1 MLTYDFSSR
10 GKTPMYE
17 YLYNCIRED
26 ILSGNL
32 KADQKLPSKREMA
45 SNHGISIITV
55 QNAYEQLM
63 VEGYIYS
70 QEKKG
75 YFVSKVDSGFKVE
88 EPKKTSAPKKT
99 AVHTKEEKPLVDFS
113 SNHLLYDSFP
123 FNTWSKIMRKTITDS
138 EPDFL
143 ESPNHAGVEELRV
156 AIANHLQDFRGM
168 RVNPENIVVGAGMEY
183 LYGFIVQLLG
193 KNHMIAI
200 EDPGH
205 KKVGSVYESNGVK
218 CIPIPVR
225 DDGID
230 LDALKTSKAK
240 VVHLSPS
247 HHFPTG
253 CVMPINNRT
262 KLLEIV
268 DHGFVIE
275 DDYDSEFRFK
285 GRPLPTLQSLNPDKV
300 IYLNTFSKTLA
311 PSIRIAYMVLPDVLM
326 RVFNEKLSFYSST
339 VSSFDQYTLAKFISD
354 GYYSRH
360 INRMRNFYKGY
371 RKTIIDEL
379 KKSPMSDRIKIR
391 EATSG
396 LHFILEL
403 DLKVDDKKFV
413 KALSDRGIKLK
424 KVTDYCYLKN
434 DNYKHQFIINYSAV
448 QEDKLK
454 KAFQIMSEELDKY
467 GKKATKKVEKKQA
480 AKTTKKK
487 QTANKLANNIKI
499 ELPKEVK
506 NIISILDKEGFEAFV
521 VGGCVR
527 DSILNRNPD
536 DWDITTSAKPEDVK
550 KIFNRTFDT
559 GIEHGTV
566 TVRMGGQ
573 SFEVTTYRIEG
584 EYKDSRHPESVEF
597 TSDLKEDLMRRD
609 FTINAMAYNDQVGL
623 VDEFGGIKDL
633 ENKIIKCVGNPT
645 ERFSEDALRILRA
658 VRFAAQLGFD
668 IDKETEDAMKELA
681 PNLRNI
687 SAERIQTELEKLIM
701 SDNPGMFIKVYELGI
716 TKVILPEF
724 DRLMEQEQISI
735 YHDHNVGVHTI
746 KVLENT
752 RKDKILR
759 WTALLHDITKPDEES
774 IDENGQH
781 HFKNHPDSGAEVAKS
796 IMKRL
801 KMDNKTIR
809 SVYHVILHH
818 DDRPYS
824 LDPESIRRNVHEIG
838 KDYYDYFLAF
848 SYADYMGKSEY
859 AREVGFPMLKYCK
872 EQFEEIKK
880 KGYATSIKE
889 LKITGKDL
897 IDLGAEPGEKIGEI
911 LEELLDMVLT
921 EPEINI
927 HEKLVKIAEKML

>member
-1 MLTYDFSSR
+1 
-10 GKTPMYE
+10 MYE

-75 YFVSKVDSGFKVE
+75 YFVSEVESGFQVE
-88 EPKKTSAPKKT
+88 ESKPKTKKAP
-99 AVHTKEEKPLVDFS
+99 VHKKEEKPLVDFS

-143 ESPNHAGVEELRV
+143 ESPNHAGVEDLRS

-168 RVNPENIVVGAGMEY
+168 RVNPDNIVVGAGMEY
-183 LYGFIVQLLG
+183 LYGLIVQLLG
-193 KNHMIAI
+193 KNQMIAI

-205 KKVGSVYESNGVK
+205 KKVGNVYESNGVK
-218 CIPIPVR
+218 CIPIPVLE
-225 DDGID
+225 DGID
-230 LDALKTSKAK
+230 LDALKHSKAK

-253 CVMPINNRT
+253 CVMPINKRT

-268 DHGFVIE
+268 KNGFVIE

-311 PSIRIAYMVLPDVLM
+311 PSIRIAYMVLPDELM
-326 RVFNEKLSFYSST
+326 KVFNEKLSFYSST
-339 VSSFDQYTLAKFISD
+339 VSSFDQYTLATFISD

-371 RKTIIDEL
+371 RKNIIDEL

-391 EATSG
+391 EASSG

-403 DLKVDDKKFV
+403 ALKVDDKKFI
-413 KALSDRGIKLK
+413 KALRDRGIKIK

-448 QEDKLK
+448 EEDKLK
-454 KAFQIMSEELDKY
+454 EAFRIMSEELDKY
-467 GKKATKKVEKKQA
+467 GKKPTAKKATKKTTNKTIK
-480 AKTTKKK
+480 KTTKTKQSTKK
-487 QTANKLANNIKI
+487 IKI
-499 ELPKEVK
+499 DLPKEVK
-506 NIISILDKEGFEAFV
+506 RIISILDEEGYEAFA

-536 DWDITTSAKPEDVK
+536 DWDITTSAKPEEVK

-609 FTINAMAYNDQVGL
+609 FTINAMAYNDKTGL

-633 ENKIIKCVGNPT
+633 EDKVIRCVGNPS
-645 ERFSEDALRILRA
+645 ERFDEDALRILRA
-658 VRFAAQLGFD
+658 VRFAAQLGFE
-668 IDKETEDAMKELA
+668 IEKETEEAMKELA
-681 PNLRNI
+681 PNLKNI

-724 DRLMEQEQISI
+724 DRLMEQEQISL

-746 KVLENT
+746 KVMENT

-759 WTALLHDITKPDEES
+759 WAALLHDITKPDEES
-774 IDENGQH
+774 IDDEGQH

-838 KDYYDYFLAF
+838 KDYYQYFLAF

-880 KGYATSIKE
+880 KGYATSVKE

-897 IDLGAEPGEKIGEI
+897 IDMGAKPGEKIGEI

-921 EPEINI
+921 EPEINT

>member
-10 GKTPMYE
+10 GNTPMYE

-32 KADQKLPSKREMA
+32 KADQRLPSKREMA

-55 QNAYEQLM
+55 QNAYEQLL

-75 YFVSKVDSGFKVE
+75 YFVSEVDRGFE
-88 EPKKTSAPKKT
+88 MGETKKTSAPKKT
-99 AVHTKEEKPLVDFS
+99 SVPKKEEKPLVDFS

-143 ESPNHAGVEELRV
+143 ESPNHAGVEDLRA
-156 AIANHLQDFRGM
+156 AITNHLQDFRGM
-168 RVNPENIVVGAGMEY
+168 RVDPENIVVGAGMEY
-183 LYGFIVQLLG
+183 LYGLIVQLLG
-193 KNHMIAI
+193 KNRMIAI

-218 CIPIPVR
+218 CIPIPVLE
-225 DDGID
+225 DGID
-230 LDALKTSKAK
+230 LDALKASKTK

-253 CVMPINNRT
+253 CVMPINKRT

-268 DHGFVIE
+268 ENGFVIE

-311 PSIRIAYMVLPDVLM
+311 PSIRIAYMVLPDALM
-326 RVFNEKLSFYSST
+326 KVFNEKLSFYSST
-339 VSSFDQYTLAKFISD
+339 VSSFEQYTLATFISD

-379 KKSPMSDRIKIR
+379 KKSQISDRIKIH

-413 KALSDRGIKLK
+413 RALSERGIKIK

-448 QEDKLK
+448 QKDQLK
-454 KAFQIMSEELDKY
+454 EALRIMSEELEKY
-467 GKKATKKVEKKQA
+467 RKKGTKKAEKKQP

-487 QTANKLANNIKI
+487 QTAEKSTNKIKI

-506 NIISILDKEGFEAFV
+506 RIISILDKEGYEAFA

-550 KIFNRTFDT
+550 RIFNRTFDT

-566 TVRMGGQ
+566 TVRMSGQ

-597 TSDLKEDLMRRD
+597 TSNLKEDLKRRD

-633 ENKIIKCVGNPT
+633 ENKVIRCVGNPK
-645 ERFSEDALRILRA
+645 ERFGEDALRILRA
-658 VRFAAQLGFD
+658 VRFAAQLGFG
-668 IDKETEDAMKELA
+668 IDKETEEAMKKLA
-681 PNLRNI
+681 PNLKNI
-687 SAERIQTELEKLIM
+687 SAERIQTELEKLLM
-701 SDNPGMFIKVYELGI
+701 SDNPGMFLKVYELGI

-724 DRLMEQEQISI
+724 DRLMEQEQISL
-735 YHDHNVGVHTI
+735 YHDYNVGIHTI

-752 RKDKILR
+752 RKDRVLR
-759 WTALLHDITKPDEES
+759 WTALLHDITKPDEKS
-774 IDENGQH
+774 VDEEGQY

-809 SVYHVILHH
+809 TVYHVILHH

-824 LDPESIRRNVHEIG
+824 LDPESIRRNVHKIG
-838 KDYYDYFLAF
+838 KDYYNYFLAF
-848 SYADYMGKSEY
+848 LYADYMGKSEY
-859 AREVGFPMLKYCK
+859 ARKVGFPMLKYCK

-889 LKITGKDL
+889 LDITGKDL
-897 IDLGAEPGEKIGEI
+897 IDMGAEPGERIGEL

-921 EPEINI
+921 DPELNV
-927 HEKLVKIAEKML
+927 HEKLIKIVQKLL